1 MVKADIKHN
10 YYTDLELPTT
20 CSIDDVKRQYR
31 RLALIYHPDRNA
43 GKEEEVVPK
52 FQAIQTAHEV
62 LSDPTLKFKY
72 DNDRAKAALLYPSFR
87 RAQQT
92 AAQQAQQQP
101 PSTPFSAASPYPPPP
116 RRTQP
121 GSWSRPQPAATGAP
135 PNGATP
141 TGADRFSN
149 FTRSAPTARRDP
161 MADRSSNFK
170 AWQNL
175 NTAQERQ
182 QQQQQQS
189 RFASGGAP
197 PPGGQQS
204 PQPSPSRPRP
214 PPRADTKLPSEDEIR
229 AGMNYRKPAPPPFDP
244 DRADARQTAWQSFQ
258 QSHGTTPGVGRSNT
272 ARGTPRKPGFD
283 PNVPGSDERPAAES
297 SGYTSHRH
305 RSEDFGR
312 MPPGSAFPPPPP
324 GPPPTS
330 PTSPTAARHAFAET
344 LRPSKSR
351 GEDAQ
356 QAPYAEGTRTRT
368 PYTNFVG
375 EKTQFAREP
384 PEGLR
389 RTASTLDATK
399 LNGNGGASGRAR
411 STSPL
416 GRTKGNEHQ
425 QNGGRKP
432 FVEYSDSDVTD
443 NGLSEDSD
451 NKDEQQPSESRPG
464 TAPQSHTPY
473 GRPKK
478 VPTPPSRHYQSTDGA
493 DHERSGMQQKESSNN
508 MYVDDSDFVDPLHET
523 FKNFKSEEWR
533 TRMFGTL
540 PTYGAGLGNQR
551 QSVPIPPWAFPSSV
565 MPGSQRDSKGVKAS
579 GITSDSSDRTA
590 QREDATSAGA
600 TGETRA
606 PNWKSA
612 LFYVQQEL
620 EKRYGDVDEGL
631 DMDVLVQLASTTSQG
646 HSTGHSFLDM
656 IVARAVSLFLDVT
669 SDFASRMN
677 RSTCADTFDYSF
689 TFPFNQEQFAHANK
703 SRSEEQIN
711 TKFTPEG
718 WNGQFTASGDY
729 FAPPPPSTSTPGR
742 KPVSPGKRQRSSGLR
757 PSSASHGPS
766 NLSANGTA
774 EAHGTAN
781 GAPGEVKFSK
791 EQWEKTFQDASW
803 SWPPPPP
810 PNVPAS
816 LAGKGAPRAP
826 GRKASKAGARLATPN
841 SHEQPHVVDEN
852 APADAAGPGAGTD
865 EADDDKMDIDS
876 TPPAQHQDQVPAADS
891 TPTQQHHGE
900 GNTKE
905 ARVYAVPPS
914 AWLQQQT
921 ETNGHTPHRNTP
933 SRDSGTADNHFTTN
947 LDDLA
952 NVEPLAPKST
962 NAAGL
967 NSLSDV
973 HSTLPFPS
981 QASTT
986 LPSHDDPDQTP
997 AIQMPALPKAPEPP
1011 TKLTK
1016 QSWHAFATAFGAY
1029 LQAFH
1034 AFNTTMLQHFG
1045 SRERGAQD
1053 LMGTGMGW
1061 LEAAG
1066 DSADSVGFG
1075 GYAKGARED
1084 ERVRELWQVGCERHA
1099 EAVKGFEGVRERVRR
1114 VGAAGGLG

>member
-10 YYTDLELPTT
+10 YYTDLELPPACT
-20 CSIDDVKRQYR
+20 IDDVKRQYR

-72 DNDRAKAALLYPSFR
+72 DSDRMKAGLYPSFR

-92 AAQQAQQQP
+92 PQQQQQP
-101 PSTPFSAASPYPPPP
+101 PPSSTPFPAASPYPPPP

-121 GSWSRPQPAATGAP
+121 GSWSRPQPATTGAP
-135 PNGATP
+135 PSGATP

-182 QQQQQQS
+182 QQQQS
-189 RFASGGAP
+189 RFASAGAP
-197 PPGGQQS
+197 PTTGQQS

-229 AGMNYRKPAPPPFDP
+229 AGMNYRKPAPPQFDP

-272 ARGTPRKPGFD
+272 SRGTPRKPGFD

-351 GEDAQ
+351 GEDSQ

-368 PYTNFVG
+368 PYANFVG

-389 RTASTLDATK
+389 RTASTHDTTK
-399 LNGNGGASGRAR
+399 LNGNGGTPGRAR
-411 STSPL
+411 STSPM
-416 GRTKGNEHQ
+416 GRAKGNEHP

-451 NKDEQQPSESRPG
+451 NQGEQQPPESRPG
-464 TAPQSHTPY
+464 TAPQSHTPS

-478 VPTPPSRHYQSTDGA
+478 VPTPPSRHYQSNDGA
-493 DHERSGMQQKESSNN
+493 DHETPGMQQKGSSKN
-508 MYVDDSDFVDPLHET
+508 MYVDDSDFSDPLHET

-551 QSVPIPPWAFPSSV
+551 QSVPMPQWAFPSSV
-565 MPGSQRDSKGVKAS
+565 MPGSQRDSKGVKACGTS
-579 GITSDSSDRTA
+579 SDSSDETA
-590 QREDATSAGA
+590 QRNNARSAGV
-600 TGETRA
+600 TGETPA

-612 LFYVQQEL
+612 LFFVQQEL

-646 HSTGHSFLDM
+646 HSSGHSFLDQIM
-656 IVARAVSLFLDVT
+656 ARAVSLFLDVT
-669 SDFASRMN
+669 SSVASRMN
-677 RSTCADTFDYSF
+677 RSTYADTPDYSF
-689 TFPFNQEQFAHANK
+689 TFPFNQDQFAHASK

-729 FAPPPPSTSTPGR
+729 FAPPQPSTSTPGR
-742 KPVSPGKRQRSSGLR
+742 KAVSPGKRQRSSGLR
-757 PSSASHGPS
+757 QSSASHGPS
-766 NLSANGTA
+766 NLSVNGTTD
-774 EAHGTAN
+774 AHGTAN

-816 LAGKGAPRAP
+816 LAGKGASRAP
-826 GRKASKAGARLATPN
+826 GRKASKAAARSAASS
-841 SHEQPHVVDEN
+841 SHEQPHFVDED
-852 APADAAGPGAGTD
+852 AQADAVGPGTGTD

-900 GNTKE
+900 GNAKE
-905 ARVYAVPPS
+905 ARVRES
-914 AWLQQQT
+914 ENGT
-921 ETNGHTPHRNTP
+921 SNGH
-933 SRDSGTADNHFTTN
+933 FQTN

-981 QASTT
+981 RASTT
-986 LPSHDDPDQTP
+986 LPSRDDPKQTP
-997 AIQMPALPKAPEPP
+997 QIQMPSLPKAPEPP

-1016 QSWHAFATAFGAY
+1016 QSWHAFAAAFGAY

-1053 LMGTGMGW
+1053 LMGAGMGW

-1075 GYAKGARED
+1075 GYLKGVRED

>member
-10 YYTDLELPTT
+10 YYTDLELPPACT
-20 CSIDDVKRQYR
+20 IDDVKRQYR

-72 DNDRAKAALLYPSFR
+72 DSDRMKAGLYPSFR

-92 AAQQAQQQP
+92 PQQQQQP
-101 PSTPFSAASPYPPPP
+101 PPSSTPFPAASPYPPPP

-121 GSWSRPQPAATGAP
+121 GSWSRPQPATTGAP
-135 PNGATP
+135 PSGATP
-141 TGADRFSN
+141 TGADCFSN

-182 QQQQQQS
+182 QQQQS
-189 RFASGGAP
+189 RFASAGAP
-197 PPGGQQS
+197 PTTGQQS

-229 AGMNYRKPAPPPFDP
+229 AGMNYRKPAPPQFDP

-272 ARGTPRKPGFD
+272 SRGTPRKPGFD

-351 GEDAQ
+351 GEDSQ

-368 PYTNFVG
+368 PYANFVG

-389 RTASTLDATK
+389 RTASTHDTTK
-399 LNGNGGASGRAR
+399 LNGNGGTPGRAR
-411 STSPL
+411 STSPM
-416 GRTKGNEHQ
+416 GRAKGNEHP

-451 NKDEQQPSESRPG
+451 NQGEQQPPESRPG
-464 TAPQSHTPY
+464 TAPQSHTPS

-478 VPTPPSRHYQSTDGA
+478 VPTPPSRHYQSNDGA
-493 DHERSGMQQKESSNN
+493 DHETPGMQQKGSSKN
-508 MYVDDSDFVDPLHET
+508 MYVDDSDFSDPLHET

-551 QSVPIPPWAFPSSV
+551 QSVPIPQWAFPSSV
-565 MPGSQRDSKGVKAS
+565 MPGSQRDSKGVKACGTS
-579 GITSDSSDRTA
+579 SDSSDETA
-590 QREDATSAGA
+590 QRNNARSAGV
-600 TGETRA
+600 TGETPA

-612 LFYVQQEL
+612 LFFVQQEL

-646 HSTGHSFLDM
+646 HSSGHSFLDQIM
-656 IVARAVSLFLDVT
+656 ARAVSLFLDVT
-669 SDFASRMN
+669 SSVASRMN
-677 RSTCADTFDYSF
+677 RSTYADTPDYSF
-689 TFPFNQEQFAHANK
+689 TFPFNQDQFAHASK

-729 FAPPPPSTSTPGR
+729 FAPPQPSTSTPGR
-742 KPVSPGKRQRSSGLR
+742 KAVSPGKRQRSSGLR
-757 PSSASHGPS
+757 QSSASHGPS
-766 NLSANGTA
+766 NLSVNGTTD
-774 EAHGTAN
+774 AHGTAN

-816 LAGKGAPRAP
+816 LAGKGASRAP
-826 GRKASKAGARLATPN
+826 GRKASKAAARSAASS
-841 SHEQPHVVDEN
+841 SHEQPHFVDED
-852 APADAAGPGAGTD
+852 AQADAVGPGTGTD

-900 GNTKE
+900 GNAKE
-905 ARVYAVPPS
+905 ARV
-914 AWLQQQT
+914 
-921 ETNGHTPHRNTP
+921 
-933 SRDSGTADNHFTTN
+933 
-947 LDDLA
+947 
-952 NVEPLAPKST
+952 
-962 NAAGL
+962 
-967 NSLSDV
+967 
-973 HSTLPFPS
+973 
-981 QASTT
+981 
-986 LPSHDDPDQTP
+986 
-997 AIQMPALPKAPEPP
+997 
-1011 TKLTK
+1011 
-1016 QSWHAFATAFGAY
+1016 
-1029 LQAFH
+1029 
-1034 AFNTTMLQHFG
+1034 
-1045 SRERGAQD
+1045 
-1053 LMGTGMGW
+1053 
-1061 LEAAG
+1061 
-1066 DSADSVGFG
+1066 
-1075 GYAKGARED
+1075 
-1084 ERVRELWQVGCERHA
+1084 
-1099 EAVKGFEGVRERVRR
+1099 
-1114 VGAAGGLG
+1114 

>member
-10 YYTDLELPTT
+10 YYTDLELPPACT
-20 CSIDDVKRQYR
+20 IDDVKRQYR

-72 DNDRAKAALLYPSFR
+72 DSDRMKAGLYPSFR

-92 AAQQAQQQP
+92 PQQQQQP
-101 PSTPFSAASPYPPPP
+101 PPSSTPFPAASPYPPPP

-121 GSWSRPQPAATGAP
+121 GSWSRPQPATTGAP
-135 PNGATP
+135 PSGATP

-182 QQQQQQS
+182 QQQQS
-189 RFASGGAP
+189 RFASAGAP
-197 PPGGQQS
+197 PTTGQQS

-229 AGMNYRKPAPPPFDP
+229 AGMNYRKPAPPQFDP

-272 ARGTPRKPGFD
+272 SRGTPRKPGFD

-351 GEDAQ
+351 GEDSQ

-368 PYTNFVG
+368 PYANFVG

-389 RTASTLDATK
+389 RTASTHDTTK
-399 LNGNGGASGRAR
+399 LNGNGGTPGRAR
-411 STSPL
+411 STSPM
-416 GRTKGNEHQ
+416 GRAKGNEHP

-451 NKDEQQPSESRPG
+451 NQGEQQPPESRPG
-464 TAPQSHTPY
+464 TAPQSHTPS

-478 VPTPPSRHYQSTDGA
+478 IPTPPSRHYQSNDGA
-493 DHERSGMQQKESSNN
+493 DHETPGMQQKGSSKN
-508 MYVDDSDFVDPLHET
+508 MYVDDSDFSDPLHET

-551 QSVPIPPWAFPSSV
+551 QSVPIPQWAFPSSV
-565 MPGSQRDSKGVKAS
+565 MPGSQRDSKGVKACGTS
-579 GITSDSSDRTA
+579 SDSSDETA
-590 QREDATSAGA
+590 QRNNARSAGV
-600 TGETRA
+600 TGETPA

-612 LFYVQQEL
+612 LFFVQQEL

-631 DMDVLVQLASTTSQG
+631 DMDV
-646 HSTGHSFLDM
+646 
-656 IVARAVSLFLDVT
+656 
-669 SDFASRMN
+669 
-677 RSTCADTFDYSF
+677 F
-689 TFPFNQEQFAHANK
+689 TFPFNQDQFAHASK

-729 FAPPPPSTSTPGR
+729 FAPPQPSTSTPGR
-742 KPVSPGKRQRSSGLR
+742 KAVSPGKRQRSSGLR
-757 PSSASHGPS
+757 QSSASHGPS
-766 NLSANGTA
+766 NLSVNGTTD
-774 EAHGTAN
+774 AHGTAN

-816 LAGKGAPRAP
+816 LAGKGASRAP
-826 GRKASKAGARLATPN
+826 GRKASKAAARSAASS
-841 SHEQPHVVDEN
+841 SHEQPHFVDED
-852 APADAAGPGAGTD
+852 AQADAVGPGTGTD

-900 GNTKE
+900 GNAKE

-914 AWLQQQT
+914 AWRQQQT
-921 ETNGHTPHRNTP
+921 QTNGHAHHRSTS
-933 SRDSGTADNHFTTN
+933 SRESENGTSNGHFQTN

-981 QASTT
+981 RASTT
-986 LPSHDDPDQTP
+986 LPSRDDPKQTP
-997 AIQMPALPKAPEPP
+997 QIQMPSLPKAPEPP

-1016 QSWHAFATAFGAY
+1016 QSWHAFAAAFGAY

-1053 LMGTGMGW
+1053 LMGAGMGW

-1075 GYAKGARED
+1075 GYLKGVRED

>member
-1 MVKADIKHN
+1 
-10 YYTDLELPTT
+10 
-20 CSIDDVKRQYR
+20 
-31 RLALIYHPDRNA
+31 
-43 GKEEEVVPK
+43 
-52 FQAIQTAHEV
+52 
-62 LSDPTLKFKY
+62 
-72 DNDRAKAALLYPSFR
+72 
-87 RAQQT
+87 
-92 AAQQAQQQP
+92 
-101 PSTPFSAASPYPPPP
+101 
-116 RRTQP
+116 
-121 GSWSRPQPAATGAP
+121 
-135 PNGATP
+135 
-141 TGADRFSN
+141 
-149 FTRSAPTARRDP
+149 
-161 MADRSSNFK
+161 
-170 AWQNL
+170 
-175 NTAQERQ
+175 
-182 QQQQQQS
+182 
-189 RFASGGAP
+189 
-197 PPGGQQS
+197 
-204 PQPSPSRPRP
+204 
-214 PPRADTKLPSEDEIR
+214 
-229 AGMNYRKPAPPPFDP
+229 MNYRKPAPPQFDP

-258 QSHGTTPGVGRSNT
+258 QSHGSTPGVGRSNT
-272 ARGTPRKPGFD
+272 TRGTPRKPGFD

-312 MPPGSAFPPPPP
+312 MPPGSAFLPPPP
-324 GPPPTS
+324 GPPRTS

-351 GEDAQ
+351 GEDSQ
-356 QAPYAEGTRTRT
+356 QVPYAEGTRTRT
-368 PYTNFVG
+368 PYANFVG

-389 RTASTLDATK
+389 RTASTLDTTK
-399 LNGNGGASGRAR
+399 LDGNGGTPGRAR
-411 STSPL
+411 STSPV
-416 GRTKGNEHQ
+416 GRTKGNEHP

-432 FVEYSDSDVTD
+432 FVDYSDSNVTD

-451 NKDEQQPSESRPG
+451 NQDEQQPPESRSG
-464 TAPQSHTPY
+464 TAPLSHTPS

-478 VPTPPSRHYQSTDGA
+478 VPTPPSRHYQSNDGA
-493 DHERSGMQQKESSNN
+493 DHERPGMQQKESSKN
-508 MYVDDSDFVDPLHET
+508 MGKVYPYRNGPFRAQCCLLRNERA
-523 FKNFKSEEWR
+523 K
-533 TRMFGTL
+533 
-540 PTYGAGLGNQR
+540 A
-551 QSVPIPPWAFPSSV
+551 
-565 MPGSQRDSKGVKAS
+565 KAS
-579 GITSDSSDRTA
+579 GTSSDSSDPTA
-590 QREDATSAGA
+590 QRNNARSAGV
-600 TGETRA
+600 TGETPT

-612 LFYVQQEL
+612 LFFVQQEL
-620 EKRYGDVDEGL
+620 EKRYGEVDEGL
-631 DMDVLVQLASTTSQG
+631 DMNVLVQLASTTSQG
-646 HSTGHSFLDM
+646 HSSGHSFLDQLM
-656 IVARAVSLFLDVT
+656 ARAVSLFLDVT
-669 SDFASRMN
+669 SGVASRMN
-677 RSTCADTFDYSF
+677 RSTCADTPDYSF
-689 TFPFNQEQFAHANK
+689 TFPFNQDQFAHASK

-729 FAPPPPSTSTPGR
+729 FAPPTPSTSTPGR
-742 KPVSPGKRQRSSGLR
+742 KAVSPGKRQRSSGLR
-757 PSSASHGPS
+757 PSSSSHGPS
-766 NLSANGTA
+766 NLSANGTTD
-774 EAHGTAN
+774 AHGTAN

-826 GRKASKAGARLATPN
+826 GRKASKAGPRTAT
-841 SHEQPHVVDEN
+841 STSREQPDVVDEN
-852 APADAAGPGAGTD
+852 APVDAAGPGTGTD

-876 TPPAQHQDQVPAADS
+876 TPPAQHQDQVPVADS

-905 ARVYAVPPS
+905 ARMYAVPPS
-914 AWLQQQT
+914 AWRQQQT
-921 ETNGHTPHRNTP
+921 QTNSHAHHRSTS
-933 SRDSGTADNHFTTN
+933 SRDSGTGTSNGHFQTN

-986 LPSHDDPDQTP
+986 LPSHDDPEQTP
-997 AIQMPALPKAPEPP
+997 PIQMPSLPKAPEPP
-1011 TKLTK
+1011 NKLTK
-1016 QSWHAFATAFGAY
+1016 QSWHAFAAAFGAY

-1053 LMGTGMGW
+1053 LMGVGMGW

-1075 GYAKGARED
+1075 GYLKGVRED

>member
-10 YYTDLELPTT
+10 YYTDLELPPACT
-20 CSIDDVKRQYR
+20 IDDVKRQYR

-72 DNDRAKAALLYPSFR
+72 DSDRMKAGLYPSFR

-92 AAQQAQQQP
+92 PQQQQQP
-101 PSTPFSAASPYPPPP
+101 PPSSTPFPAASPYPPPP

-121 GSWSRPQPAATGAP
+121 GSWSRPQPATTGAP
-135 PNGATP
+135 PSGATP

-182 QQQQQQS
+182 QQQQS
-189 RFASGGAP
+189 RFASAGAP
-197 PPGGQQS
+197 PTTGQQS

-229 AGMNYRKPAPPPFDP
+229 AGMNYRKPAPPQFDP

-272 ARGTPRKPGFD
+272 SRGTPRKPGFD

-351 GEDAQ
+351 GEDSQ

-368 PYTNFVG
+368 PYANFVG

-389 RTASTLDATK
+389 RTASTHDTTK
-399 LNGNGGASGRAR
+399 LNGNGGTPGRAR
-411 STSPL
+411 STSPM
-416 GRTKGNEHQ
+416 GRAKGNEHP

-451 NKDEQQPSESRPG
+451 NQGEQQPPESRPG
-464 TAPQSHTPY
+464 TAPQSHTPS

-478 VPTPPSRHYQSTDGA
+478 VPTPPSRHYQSNDGA
-493 DHERSGMQQKESSNN
+493 DHETPGMQQKGSSKN
-508 MYVDDSDFVDPLHET
+508 MYVDDSDFSDPLHET

-551 QSVPIPPWAFPSSV
+551 QSVPIPQWAFPSSV
-565 MPGSQRDSKGVKAS
+565 MPGSQRDSKGVKACGTS
-579 GITSDSSDRTA
+579 SDSSDETA
-590 QREDATSAGA
+590 QRNNARSAGV
-600 TGETRA
+600 TGETPA

-612 LFYVQQEL
+612 LFFVQQEL

-631 DMDVLVQLASTTSQG
+631 DMDV
-646 HSTGHSFLDM
+646 
-656 IVARAVSLFLDVT
+656 
-669 SDFASRMN
+669 
-677 RSTCADTFDYSF
+677 F
-689 TFPFNQEQFAHANK
+689 TFPFNQDQFAHASK

-729 FAPPPPSTSTPGR
+729 FAPPQPSTSTPGR
-742 KPVSPGKRQRSSGLR
+742 KAVSPGKRQRSSGLR
-757 PSSASHGPS
+757 QSSASHGPS
-766 NLSANGTA
+766 NLSVNGTTD
-774 EAHGTAN
+774 AHGTAN

-816 LAGKGAPRAP
+816 LAGKGASRAP
-826 GRKASKAGARLATPN
+826 GRKASKAAARSAASS
-841 SHEQPHVVDEN
+841 SHEQPHFVDED
-852 APADAAGPGAGTD
+852 AQADAVGPGTGTD

-900 GNTKE
+900 GNAKE

-914 AWLQQQT
+914 AWRQQQT
-921 ETNGHTPHRNTP
+921 QTNGHAHHRSTS
-933 SRDSGTADNHFTTN
+933 SRESENGTSNGHFQTN

-981 QASTT
+981 RASTT
-986 LPSHDDPDQTP
+986 LPSRDDPKQTP
-997 AIQMPALPKAPEPP
+997 QIQMPSLPKAPEPP

-1016 QSWHAFATAFGAY
+1016 QSWHAFAAAFGAY

-1053 LMGTGMGW
+1053 LMGAGMGW

-1075 GYAKGARED
+1075 GYLKGVRED

>member
-10 YYTDLELPTT
+10 YYTDLELPPACT
-20 CSIDDVKRQYR
+20 IDDVKRQYR

-72 DNDRAKAALLYPSFR
+72 DSDRMKAGLYPSFR

-92 AAQQAQQQP
+92 PQQQQQP
-101 PSTPFSAASPYPPPP
+101 PPSSTPFPAASPYPPPP

-121 GSWSRPQPAATGAP
+121 GSWSRPQPATTGAP
-135 PNGATP
+135 PSGATP

-182 QQQQQQS
+182 QQQQS
-189 RFASGGAP
+189 RFASAGAP
-197 PPGGQQS
+197 PTTGQQS

-229 AGMNYRKPAPPPFDP
+229 AGMNYRKPAPPQFDP

-272 ARGTPRKPGFD
+272 SRGTPRKPGFD

-351 GEDAQ
+351 GEDSQ

-368 PYTNFVG
+368 PYANFVG

-389 RTASTLDATK
+389 RTASTHDTTK
-399 LNGNGGASGRAR
+399 LNGNGGTPGRAR
-411 STSPL
+411 STSPM
-416 GRTKGNEHQ
+416 GRAKGNEHP

-451 NKDEQQPSESRPG
+451 NQGEQQPPESRPG
-464 TAPQSHTPY
+464 TAPQSHTPS

-478 VPTPPSRHYQSTDGA
+478 VPTPPSRHYQSNDGA
-493 DHERSGMQQKESSNN
+493 DHETPGMQQKGSSKN
-508 MYVDDSDFVDPLHET
+508 MYVDDSDFSDPLHET

-551 QSVPIPPWAFPSSV
+551 QSVPIPQWAFPSSV
-565 MPGSQRDSKGVKAS
+565 MPGSQRDSKGVKACGTS
-579 GITSDSSDRTA
+579 SDSSDETA
-590 QREDATSAGA
+590 QRNNARSAGV
-600 TGETRA
+600 TGETPA

-612 LFYVQQEL
+612 LFFVQQEL

-631 DMDVLVQLASTTSQG
+631 DMDV
-646 HSTGHSFLDM
+646 
-656 IVARAVSLFLDVT
+656 
-669 SDFASRMN
+669 
-677 RSTCADTFDYSF
+677 F
-689 TFPFNQEQFAHANK
+689 TFPFNQDQFAHASK

-729 FAPPPPSTSTPGR
+729 FAPPQPSTSTPGR
-742 KPVSPGKRQRSSGLR
+742 KAVSPGKRQRSSGLR
-757 PSSASHGPS
+757 QSSASHGPS
-766 NLSANGTA
+766 NLSVNGTTD
-774 EAHGTAN
+774 AHGTAN

-816 LAGKGAPRAP
+816 LAGKGASRAP
-826 GRKASKAGARLATPN
+826 GRKASKAAARSAASS
-841 SHEQPHVVDEN
+841 SHEQPHFVDED
-852 APADAAGPGAGTD
+852 AQADAVGPGTGTD
-865 EADDDKMDIDS
+865 EVDDDKMDIDS

-900 GNTKE
+900 GNAKE

-914 AWLQQQT
+914 AWRQQQT
-921 ETNGHTPHRNTP
+921 QTNGHAHHRSTS
-933 SRDSGTADNHFTTN
+933 SRESENGTSNGHFQTN

-981 QASTT
+981 RASTT
-986 LPSHDDPDQTP
+986 LPSRDDPKQTP
-997 AIQMPALPKAPEPP
+997 QIQMPSLPKAPEPP

-1016 QSWHAFATAFGAY
+1016 QSWHAFAAAFGAY

-1053 LMGTGMGW
+1053 LMGAGMGW

-1075 GYAKGARED
+1075 GYLKGVRED

>member
-10 YYTDLELPTT
+10 YYTDLELPPACT
-20 CSIDDVKRQYR
+20 IDDVKRQYR

-72 DNDRAKAALLYPSFR
+72 DSDRMKAGLYPSFR

-92 AAQQAQQQP
+92 PQQQQQP
-101 PSTPFSAASPYPPPP
+101 PPSSTPFPAASPYPPPP

-121 GSWSRPQPAATGAP
+121 GSWSRPQPATTGAP
-135 PNGATP
+135 PSGATP

-182 QQQQQQS
+182 QQQQS
-189 RFASGGAP
+189 RFASAGAP
-197 PPGGQQS
+197 PTTGQQS

-229 AGMNYRKPAPPPFDP
+229 AGMDYRKPAPPQFDP

-272 ARGTPRKPGFD
+272 SRGTPRKPGFD

-351 GEDAQ
+351 EEDSQ

-368 PYTNFVG
+368 PYANFVG

-389 RTASTLDATK
+389 RTASTHDTTK
-399 LNGNGGASGRAR
+399 LNGNGGTPGRAR
-411 STSPL
+411 STSPM
-416 GRTKGNEHQ
+416 GRAKGNEHP

-451 NKDEQQPSESRPG
+451 NQGEQQPPESRPG
-464 TAPQSHTPY
+464 TAPQSHTPS

-478 VPTPPSRHYQSTDGA
+478 VPTPPSRHYQSNDGA
-493 DHERSGMQQKESSNN
+493 DHETPGMQQKGSSKN
-508 MYVDDSDFVDPLHET
+508 MYVDDSDFSDPLHET

-540 PTYGAGLGNQR
+540 PKYGAGLGNQR
-551 QSVPIPPWAFPSSV
+551 QSVPIPQWAFPSSV
-565 MPGSQRDSKGVKAS
+565 MPGSQRDSKGVKACGTS
-579 GITSDSSDRTA
+579 SDSSDETA
-590 QREDATSAGA
+590 QRNNARSAGV
-600 TGETRA
+600 TGETPA

-612 LFYVQQEL
+612 LFFVQQEL

-631 DMDVLVQLASTTSQG
+631 DMDV
-646 HSTGHSFLDM
+646 
-656 IVARAVSLFLDVT
+656 
-669 SDFASRMN
+669 
-677 RSTCADTFDYSF
+677 F
-689 TFPFNQEQFAHANK
+689 TFPFNQDQFAHASK

-729 FAPPPPSTSTPGR
+729 FAPPQPSTSTPGR
-742 KPVSPGKRQRSSGLR
+742 KAVSPGKRQRSSGLR
-757 PSSASHGPS
+757 QSSASHGPS
-766 NLSANGTA
+766 NLSVNGTTD
-774 EAHGTAN
+774 AHGTAN

-826 GRKASKAGARLATPN
+826 GRKASKAAARSAASS
-841 SHEQPHVVDEN
+841 SHEQPHFVDED
-852 APADAAGPGAGTD
+852 AQADAVGSGTGTD

-900 GNTKE
+900 GNAKE

-914 AWLQQQT
+914 AWRQQQT
-921 ETNGHTPHRNTP
+921 QTNGHAHHRSTS
-933 SRDSGTADNHFTTN
+933 SRESENGTSNGHFQTN

-981 QASTT
+981 RASTT
-986 LPSHDDPDQTP
+986 LPSRDDPKQTP
-997 AIQMPALPKAPEPP
+997 QIQMPSLPKAPEPP

-1016 QSWHAFATAFGAY
+1016 QSWHAFAAAFGAY

-1053 LMGTGMGW
+1053 LMGAGMGW

-1075 GYAKGARED
+1075 GYLKGVRED